1 MLLRVFLLFFI
12 LLLISSC
19 GQRTK
24 SFYDKN
30 EESTYVKIDTLDL
43 MQNSLQLRIEYRSY
57 KEKVLVN
64 LQCDISFNQDSE
76 AKIQQH
82 LNLSLSS
89 FSTEVI
95 NIDKLNIN
103 NSKLLFNQKTIDYR
117 LKCELQFD
125 KGNEIINNQSVLH
138 LVPASRHKYR

>member
-1 MLLRVFLLFFI
+1 M
-12 LLLISSC
+12 
-19 GQRTK
+19 
-24 SFYDKN
+24 
-30 EESTYVKIDTLDL
+30 KIDTLDL

-76 AKIQQH
+76 AKIQQR

-138 LVPASRHKYR
+138 LVPALQHKYR